1 MILTKYKIEDERFLF
16 KADYDDELN
25 VIYNHNE
32 DKTTKEVFVSDNFG
46 AFKGKIKFDQLT
58 IDDYIQQAIG
68 AAFPILVDK
77 LGFVFTY
84 DDLEARKDII
94 GKDKYNEILAKYPR
108 LVKRINQLGKYT
120 QVIYRVDTTHNFET
134 GEQVT
139 KVVFD
144 NSEDNW
150 WSSDSTPSY
159 LTKDI
164 FTPNEIEM
172 YNNSLK
178 GLVYL
183 NPIERY
189 LWNVINMMPKID

>member
-1 MILTKYKIEDERFLF
+1 MQYQLTQV
-16 KADYDDELN
+16 N